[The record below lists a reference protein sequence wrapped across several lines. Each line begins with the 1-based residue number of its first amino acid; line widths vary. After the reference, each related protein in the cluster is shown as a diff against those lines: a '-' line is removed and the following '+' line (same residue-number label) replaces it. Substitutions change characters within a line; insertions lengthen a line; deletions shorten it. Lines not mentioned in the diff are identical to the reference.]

1 MLVVVGGHTRNIG
14 KTTLSTQVLG
24 AFPEMRWTAMK
35 ITQYG
40 HGVCSANGEAC
51 DCATADHSIAFSE
64 ERSRISG
71 TDTSRMLVAG
81 AVRVLWVRT
90 QQGDLA
96 AGSLS
101 EAMPRLRKEI
111 AKAENMLVE
120 SNSILRFLRPDLYLA
135 VLDPTVADF
144 KPSALRYL
152 DRADALFVPNGTDL
166 KRAKWQGIAPAVYQ
180 GKPVFELR
188 EDALGSDAEAWLIAR
203 MSPLRPEI
211 SATKMLHLRKTKPAA
226 EEPTANSK

>member
-14 KTTLSTQVLG
+14 KTTLSTQVIA
-24 AFPEMRWTAMK
+24 AFPAMRWTAMK

-40 HGVCSANGEAC
+40 HGICSANGEAC
-51 DCATADHSIAFSE
+51 DCATADHTVAVSE
-64 ERSRISG
+64 ERKPDSG

-81 AVRVLWVRT
+81 AARVLWVRT

-111 AKAENMLVE
+111 AAAENVLIE
-120 SNSILRFLRPDLYLA
+120 SNSILRFLRPDTYLA

-152 DRADALFVPNGTDL
+152 DRADALFVPDGVDL
-166 KRAKWQGIAPAVYQ
+166 REATWKGIAPSVYR

-188 EDALGSDAEAWLIAR
+188 EESLLPDAVAWLTAR
-203 MSPLRPEI
+203 V
-211 SATKMLHLRKTKPAA
+211 ADDRKLYQRQRQAV
-226 EEPTANSK
+226 